1 MSFKETI
8 QKERR
13 ELQSVRRPY
22 ETVAFLVFSLLFLQN
37 LFFLVVQLLDATK
50 PTYEGENAYNI
61 LMRDRARSW
70 LTSSYGVTA
79 TDRDDVCDMAGINPE
94 SLTAFTKKL
103 FNTNEIEFVRKRIN
117 AILHETIT

>member
-1 MSFKETI
+1 
-8 QKERR
+8 
-13 ELQSVRRPY
+13 
-22 ETVAFLVFSLLFLQN
+22 
-37 LFFLVVQLLDATK
+37 
-50 PTYEGENAYNI
+50 
-61 LMRDRARSW
+61 MRDRARSW

>member
-1 MSFKETI
+1 MSNEESLAKVLNEGVHDSHSP
-8 QKERR
+8 ERVLWLCVI
-13 ELQSVRRPY
+13 LQ
-22 ETVAFLVFSLLFLQN
+22 
-37 LFFLVVQLLDATK
+37 QLLDATK

-61 LMRDRARSW
+61 LMRDSARTW

-94 SLTAFTKKL
+94 ALTTFTKKL
-103 FNTNEIEFVRKRIN
+103 FNNDEIEFVRKRIN

>member
-1 MSFKETI
+1 MSNEESLA
-8 QKERR
+8 QVLNEGVHDHHSPERVLWLCVI
-13 ELQSVRRPY
+13 LQ
-22 ETVAFLVFSLLFLQN
+22 
-37 LFFLVVQLLDATK
+37 QLLDATK

-79 TDRDDVCDMAGINPE
+79 TDRDDVCDMAGINPDA
-94 SLTAFTKKL
+94 LTAFTKKL

-117 AILHETIT
+117 AILHETVT